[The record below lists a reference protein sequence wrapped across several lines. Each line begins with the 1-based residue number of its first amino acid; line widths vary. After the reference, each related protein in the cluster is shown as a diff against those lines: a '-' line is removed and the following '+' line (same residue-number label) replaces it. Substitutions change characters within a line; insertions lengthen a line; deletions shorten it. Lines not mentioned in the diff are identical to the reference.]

1 MKQLTITLTL
11 PLELDYFGLHTV
23 PDGTREWLGLLRTGA
38 EEHGCT
44 VAMEVEDVKG
54 LRKAPGRRIK
64 PTSRTREAVARLDKQ
79 DGAMNMVPNDAA

>member
-44 VAMEVEDVKG
+44 VAMEVEDGKG
-54 LRKAPGRRIK
+54 LQQVRK
-64 PTSRTREAVARLDKQ
+64 RTRKPRTPVVSL
-79 DGAMNMVPNDAA
+79 VPNDAA